1 MGFHAMGMFLHV
13 CANGHTVLSMN
24 HGSFLNG
31 KHRLTPL
38 TRPSLW
44 VLLKFLNMFPQGIA
58 ILLPINLICR
68 KLAPFRMTFSSIL
81 DLMMKSMPS
90 LLRSNM
96 NFSNI
101 GPTSLGDAEVQEQ
114 PLLREQMAVS
124 SPLTQQ
130 AHLVLP
136 LQGRDAAML
145 LPGAR
150 HKFHGNGVSGRSL
163 FKKGDL
169 TRMEMM
175 PRSFFFLHIIWIM
188 CDIGTTI
195 KHDRCGSPLI
205 LTTGRM
211 ILGLCGKTTLTLI
224 SVLLCILFNHNLRPS
239 PVEAILARW
248 LYIRTLMNHKLPA
261 SFRQSSFLIRIP
273 ECRSRHTQSSL
284 SCLLSE
290 LFNLEEL
297 MIYVL
302 FVNKLVMMF
311 VLFTLDFAL
320 FRVMNQSK
328 PMMDLASPSEF
339 LPQWALKRTSTTLLF
354 EFKINRPKGI
364 CMTGMEEVTIMN
376 SLKGR
381 ILLLEQTYIHSQ
393 KMWRP
398 SWPDHFQVLQFD
410 RTVPEDPLHPRAL
423 HVPAPLAWMKREE
436 QLFTAWMDAQST
448 SMHLGMTLTSFGM
461 FAHKLWPLRKGISC
475 ESSMLTID
483 LMTLLKKNSN
493 VFFYWN
499 DRKSPLSAFFVC
511 ASRMWIMLLIDVVR
525 ERSFLANPPWFLA
538 EATEPQS
545 FDLLVSK
552 VIVFMSRGDA
562 MCGSM
567 ATSSLTRS
575 MSLSSTMETMSALT
589 FRLILRN
596 LSSCAMRP
604 QMIWKMFPKTTAM
617 NQHRIM
623 RIWAPCKSA

>member
-1 MGFHAMGMFLHV
+1 
-13 CANGHTVLSMN
+13 
-24 HGSFLNG
+24 
-31 KHRLTPL
+31 
-38 TRPSLW
+38 
-44 VLLKFLNMFPQGIA
+44 
-58 ILLPINLICR
+58 
-68 KLAPFRMTFSSIL
+68 
-81 DLMMKSMPS
+81 MKSMLS

-96 NFSNI
+96 NFSSI
-101 GPTSLGDAEVQEQ
+101 GLTSPGDAEAEDQ
-114 PLLREQMAVS
+114 PLLQEQMIAS

-136 LQGRDAAML
+136 LQGQDAAML
-145 LPGAR
+145 LPGVHLR
-150 HKFHGNGVSGRSL
+150 FHGNGVFGRSW

-175 PRSFFFLHIIWIM
+175 LLSFFSLHIILIM
-188 CDIGTTI
+188 YAIGTII
-195 KHDRCGSPLI
+195 KHDRCGSPL
-205 LTTGRM
+205 TGATGRM
-211 ILGLCGKTTLTLI
+211 TLDLCGKTTLTLI
-224 SVLLCILFNHNLRPS
+224 SVLRCILFNHNLRPS

-248 LYIRTLMNHKLPA
+248 LYIRILMNHKLPA

-297 MIYVL
+297 MTYVL

-339 LPQWALKRTSTTLLF
+339 LHQWALKRTSTTLLF
-354 EFKINRPKGI
+354 EFNINRSKGL
-364 CMTGMEEVTIMN
+364 CMTGKAEVTITN
-376 SLKGR
+376 SLNGR
-381 ILLLEQTYIHSQ
+381 ILLMEQIYMHSQ

-398 SWPDHFQVLQFD
+398 SWPDHFLVLHFD
-410 RTVPEDPLHPRAL
+410 RTALEDPLHHRVP
-423 HVPAPLAWMKREE
+423 HVPAPLAWMKHAEP
-436 QLFTAWMDAQST
+436 LFSAWMDVQST

-461 FAHKLWPLRKGISC
+461 SAHKPLTLRKGISC

-493 VFFYWN
+493 AFFYWS
-499 DRKSPLSAFFVC
+499 DRKSPLSAFF
-511 ASRMWIMLLIDVVR
+511 AYAFRMWIMLQIDAVR
-525 ERSFLANPPWFLA
+525 EHSFLANPPWFLA

-545 FDLLVSK
+545 FDLLASK

-567 ATSSLTRS
+567 AISFLTRS
-575 MSLSSTMETMSALT
+575 TSWSSTMETMSALT
-589 FRLILRN
+589 FLLILRN
-596 LSSCAMRP
+596 LSSCAMQP
-604 QMIWKMFPKTTAM
+604 QMIWRKFLQTSTM
-617 NQHRIM
+617 NQYRTLKT
-623 RIWAPCKSA
+623 WAPCKST